1 MTDLGGAG
9 AVETRAAGA
18 RLRRRHRWAGALRRM
33 FRNRLF
39 SLGVIILLPLVVLAI
54 ATPLFTGYDP
64 TEMNP
69 SIKLQAP
76 SFAHPFGTDELGR
89 DLFSRVLYGSRISLR
104 IGAAATLV
112 TALLGVVLGALAGF
126 YRLADA
132 VISRVG
138 DALINF
144 PGLIIGIMVVAALG
158 QSEVNVILAMI
169 IMYTPRIVRVVRAS
183 VIEVKNLDFVDSA
196 RVVGASDLRIL
207 VYHILPHTISPLIV
221 QVTFGFAWAILVEA
235 GLSFLGLGT
244 PPPAPSWGNIIADG
258 REFIRTAPWIMI
270 FPGLMISAAVM
281 GLNLIGDGMRDLLD
295 PRLRHAAR
303 RIEGP
308 VG

>member
-1 MTDLGGAG
+1 MAEPGPAG
-9 AVETRAAGA
+9 VRAMGS
-18 RLRRRHRWAGALRRM
+18 RSQRGRWAGELRRM
-33 FRNRLF
+33 ARNRLF
-39 SLGVIILLPLVVLAI
+39 AAGALILVPLVILAV

-64 TEMNP
+64 TTMDP
-69 SIKLQAP
+69 SIKLQPP
-76 SFAHPFGTDELGR
+76 SWAHPFGTDELGR
-89 DLFSRVLYGSRISLR
+89 DLRARVLYGSRISLR
-104 IGAAATLV
+104 IGAAATLA
-112 TALLGVVLGALAGF
+112 TALLGIVLGALAGF
-126 YRLADA
+126 YRFADA
-132 VISRVG
+132 VISRIG

-158 QSEVNVILAMI
+158 QSEINVILALI
-169 IMYTPRIVRVVRAS
+169 IMYPPRIVRVVRAS
-183 VIEVKNLDFVDSA
+183 VIEVKTLDFVDSA

-207 VYHILPHTISPLIV
+207 AYHILPHTFSPLMV

-258 REFIRTAPWIMI
+258 REFLRTAPWIMI

-281 GLNLIGDGMRDLLD
+281 GLNLIGDGLRDVLD